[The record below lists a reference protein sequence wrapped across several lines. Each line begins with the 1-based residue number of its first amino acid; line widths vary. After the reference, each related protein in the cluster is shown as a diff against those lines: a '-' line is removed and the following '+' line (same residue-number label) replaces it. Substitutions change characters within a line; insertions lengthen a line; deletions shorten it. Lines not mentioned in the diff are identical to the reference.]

1 MKCVLKWLIACVLA
15 ALPGSAYATWSILLA
30 DLKTGE
36 IAVGSATCL
45 TNFDL
50 RAGTPVLIP
59 GVGAATA
66 QSFVDTTGQNRT
78 LIRDLL
84 ASGATADDILLA
96 LDAFDPSHQTRQYGI
111 LDTRGSVATFSG
123 AGAGSWAG
131 GITGV
136 LPGAGV
142 TGGDIVYAIQG
153 NVLTGPS
160 VVNEAFAAIQSST
173 GDLPEMLMVAMEA
186 ARAQGGDG
194 RCSCATG
201 NPTGCGDPPPA
212 FEKSSHIAY
221 MLVARAGDTEG
232 CAPTYRIN
240 RVPSDMEALTAGG
253 AAEFIA
259 VANSG
264 FDVQLWPVIPD
275 VVPARLGALRTV
287 NLDIPVH
294 RFELADFTGDGWD
307 DLVSI
312 DEMGIVVVVR
322 PFDPVN
328 SQFLAS
334 TASRAMIGG
343 VDLVTGDFN
352 GDGNVDVAV
361 IEGDQDQLLVYH
373 GNGDGTLAD
382 ARAVSTQSG
391 PRGLAAGDMD
401 EDGDDEIIVAAFDS
415 SIVDVFELNGVGDYE
430 VAESVDVGA
439 FSSTMVEVIRPNHDG
454 RPDLIVAGDSN
465 SAKHVIRKNGQPS
478 AVGDYPTPIAPRGLE
493 VGDFNHD
500 GLEDAILST
509 GVNSVTLS
517 GFSFV
522 PDLLLSSTV
531 TTQAFPTEV
540 VATDLSGD
548 GDSDIAY
555 AASNWQALRLIEAG
569 DAGLEESTGCGSGD
583 YYLNLNVAFVD
594 AGDPDP
600 VLTLR
605 DEFDSWRGS
614 LVGITDALQSTAV
627 LDREVLDPSPACQGN
642 LVITLA
648 DWQGNPVTGI
658 PVELIQVMHAD
669 GSDQVSLVGPV
680 ESIGANQYRVT
691 LTGTGSDGSD
701 RFSVAVTDP
710 TSGFRT
716 VLMPE
721 VELIVDDLADLD
733 DDGNRDGQD
742 FTLWIQLY
750 NAGDSRAD
758 QNRDGILDFRDFTA
772 WLANYGLE
780 C

>member
-1 MKCVLKWLIACVLA
+1 MIRVLKWLIAGVLA
-15 ALPGSAYATWSILLA
+15 ALPGNAYATWSILLA

-78 LIRDLL
+78 LVRDLL

-96 LDAFDPSHQTRQYGI
+96 LDAFDPSHQTRQYGV
-111 LDTRGSVATFSG
+111 LDTNGSVATFSG
-123 AGAGSWAG
+123 TGAGNWAG
-131 GITGV
+131 GVTGV
-136 LPGAGV
+136 LQGAGV

-160 VVNEAFAAIQSST
+160 VVDEALSAIKSST

-201 NPTGCGDPPPA
+201 NPTGCGDPPA
-212 FEKSSHIAY
+212 SFEKSSHIAY

-232 CAPTYRIN
+232 CAPTYRIS
-240 RVPSDMEALTAGG
+240 RVPSDMEALTSDGTAQY
-253 AAEFIA
+253 IA
-259 VANSG
+259 VADSG
-264 FDVQLWPVIPD
+264 LDLQLWPVIPD
-275 VVPARLGALRTV
+275 VVPARLGSLQTAS
-287 NLDIPVH
+287 LDIPVH

-322 PFDPVN
+322 PFDPLNV
-328 SQFLAS
+328 QFLPP
-334 TASRAMIGG
+334 TASREMIGG
-343 VDLVTGDFN
+343 TDLVTGDFN
-352 GDGNVDVAV
+352 GDGDLDVAV
-361 IEGDQDQLLVYH
+361 IEGDLDQLLVYH
-373 GNGDGTLAD
+373 GSGDGTLD
-382 ARAVSTQSG
+382 EARTVSTQSG
-391 PRGLAAGDMD
+391 PRGIAAGDMD
-401 EDGDDEIIVAAFDS
+401 EDGDDEVIVAAFDA
-415 SIVDVFELNGVGDYE
+415 SIVDVFAFDGAGNYE
-430 VAESVDVGA
+430 VAESVDVGT
-439 FSSTMVEVIRPNHDG
+439 FSSTKVEVFRPNSDG
-454 RPDLIVAGDSN
+454 RPDLIVAGDYN
-465 SAKHVIRKNGQPS
+465 SAKHVIRKDGQS
-478 AVGDYPTPIAPRGLE
+478 STIANYPTPIAPRGLE

-500 GLEDAILST
+500 GLEDVFLST
-509 GVNSVTLS
+509 GLNSVVLS

-522 PDLLLSSTV
+522 PDLLLTSSV
-531 TTQAFPTEV
+531 VTQAFPTEV

-548 GDSDIAY
+548 GDSDVAY
-555 AASNWQALRLIEAG
+555 AATNWQALRLIEAG
-569 DAGLEESTGCGSGD
+569 NAGLEESTGCGSGD
-583 YYLNLNVAFVD
+583 YFLNLNVAFVD

-605 DEFDSWRGS
+605 DEFDSWRDS
-614 LVGITDALQSTAV
+614 FVGITDALQSTAE
-627 LDREVLDPSPACQGN
+627 LDRVVLDPSPACQGE

-658 PVELIQVMHAD
+658 PVGHIQVIHGD
-669 GSDQVSLVGPV
+669 GSDQVTTIGPV
-680 ESIGANQYRVT
+680 ESLGANRYRVT
-691 LTGTGSDGSD
+691 LTGTGVDGSD
-701 RFSVAVTDP
+701 RFSVSVTDP
-710 TSGFRT
+710 NSGFRT

-721 VELIVDDLADLD
+721 VELLVDDLADLD
-733 DDGNRDGQD
+733 DDGDRDGQD
-742 FTLWIQLY
+742 FTLWIQY
-750 NAGDSRAD
+750 FNEDDNRAD
-758 QNRDGILDFRDFTA
+758 QNLDGTLDFRDFTA
-772 WLANYGLE
+772 WLANFRLE